1 MNLCE
6 WQAAVMPGPFGLSG
20 DDRGKQTLR
29 SPCWYQRF
37 DWGYEE
43 AKINLNMLKCLL
55 EQHLEP
61 ITLENYV

>member
-55 EQHLEP
+55 E
-61 ITLENYV
+61 